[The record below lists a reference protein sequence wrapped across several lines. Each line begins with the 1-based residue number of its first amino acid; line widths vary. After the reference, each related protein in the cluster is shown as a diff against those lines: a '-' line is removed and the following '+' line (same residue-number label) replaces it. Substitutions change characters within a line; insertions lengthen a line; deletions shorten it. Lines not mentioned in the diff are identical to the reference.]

1 MDLYAA
7 APATVSHAGP
17 PRREDPIAVHIL
29 QLMHASL
36 LARMSARQTAG
47 NGNCAYRAVSL
58 GLYGTE
64 KHHGYVRLRTAC
76 KMISHP
82 SCYGDNTS
90 QACLMS
96 DSHVCTSPFP
106 DILADVLQLGRFA
119 ELIHFYAMSSALRI
133 RIQSYIPPAATAG
146 FAASPYSRLVV
157 GRCVRELGCDADV
170 SVMWSMT
177 SLPKRADAFSATHIV
192 LIAQRY

>member
-1 MDLYAA
+1 VDLYAA

-90 QACLMS
+90 PACLMS

-119 ELIHFYAMSSALRI
+119 ELIH
-133 RIQSYIPPAATAG
+133 
-146 FAASPYSRLVV
+146 
-157 GRCVRELGCDADV
+157 
-170 SVMWSMT
+170 
-177 SLPKRADAFSATHIV
+177 
-192 LIAQRY
+192 